1 MANIGGFERK
11 ESLDMLM
18 DLLQDESYFV
28 ESTAATAIGKCG
40 RNLSVSENAKKM
52 DIVNNLINL
61 VDTTKTFQNLL
72 AQGAVNGL
80 TEFSKDKNLVHRMWI
95 KLRIF

>member
-1 MANIGGFERK
+1 
-11 ESLDMLM
+11 MLM

-28 ESTAATAIGKCG
+28 ELAAATAIGKCG

-52 DIVNNLINL
+52 DIVNKLINL

-80 TEFSKDKNLVHRMWI
+80 MEFSKDKNMSITDVDKIASFLI
-95 KLRIF
+95 EKTGDKNETT